1 MKISLF
7 GPWGLTPA
15 KKRLLER
22 AVKTALGRRSARQG
36 ELCLVLMEDREVR
49 KMNRSFLR
57 RDGNTDVIAF
67 GYQEGTDV
75 PKSAKDELPFGD
87 IYISKGVARRQAAQ
101 VGHPVF
107 DELVTLAVHGALHLA
122 GHDDGKAGAKKRMFE
137 RQDKIIRQ
145 LLK

>member
-22 AVKTALGRRSARQG
+22 AVKTALGRSAARKG
-36 ELCLVLMEDREVR
+36 ELCLVLMEDRQVR

-67 GYQEGTDV
+67 GYQEGAGV

-87 IYISKGVARRQAAQ
+87 IYISKGVARRQAGQ
-101 VGHPVF
+101 VGHPLFV
-107 DELVTLAVHGALHLA
+107 ELLTLAVHGALHLA
-122 GHDDGKAGAKKRMFE
+122 GYDDGKATDKKRMFE
-137 RQDKIIRQ
+137 KQEKIIQQ